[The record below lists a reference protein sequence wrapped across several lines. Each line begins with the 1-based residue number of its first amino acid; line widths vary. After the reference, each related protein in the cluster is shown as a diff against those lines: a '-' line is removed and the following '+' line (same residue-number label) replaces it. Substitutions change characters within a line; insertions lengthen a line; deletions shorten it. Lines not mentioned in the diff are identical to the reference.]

1 MKQDIK
7 VFSDPRFSHI
17 VYDPQQRE
25 YYNTRSDIFLTE
37 DDISYYKLRPYTQI
51 TSPLPKPLPTDYFTN
66 FSLIDALKEE
76 YNKNMS
82 YAQEMGYTE
91 EQFKEEYGSDPSIDK
106 SLQDLSIDKS
116 LQDPSFT
123 ESLQRRKPK

>member
-25 YYNTRSDIFLTE
+25 YYNTRSDIFLCE

-51 TSPLPKPLPTDYFTN
+51 TSPLPKPLPKDYFTN
-66 FSLIDALKEE
+66 FNLVDALKEE
-76 YNKNMS
+76 YNKSMS
-82 YAQEMGYTE
+82 EAQERGYTE
-91 EQFKEEYGSDPSIDK
+91 TQFNAEYGS
-106 SLQDLSIDKS
+106 
-116 LQDPSFT
+116 DPSFT